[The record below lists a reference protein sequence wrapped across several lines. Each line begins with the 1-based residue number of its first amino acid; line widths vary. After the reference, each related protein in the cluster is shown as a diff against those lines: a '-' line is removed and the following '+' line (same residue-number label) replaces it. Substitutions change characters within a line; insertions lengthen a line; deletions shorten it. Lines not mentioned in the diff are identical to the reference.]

1 MTSEQKIRS
10 FAEFWPHYLRE
21 HSKPWT
27 RRLHFLATTLAFA
40 VLVAAIHLRQLE
52 LLPVAILVGYGPA
65 WISHGWIEKNRP
77 LTFRYPVWSLL
88 ADLRMWVAMLSWPV
102 LILVISF
109 FLAIAFFRG

>member
-1 MTSEQKIRS
+1 M
-10 FAEFWPHYLRE
+10 
-21 HSKPWT
+21 
-27 RRLHFLATTLAFA
+27 ATTLAFA

>member
-10 FAEFWPHYLRE
+10 FSEFWPHYLRE

-27 RRLHFLATTLAFA
+27 RRLHFLATTFSFG
-40 VLVAAIHLRQLE
+40 VLVAAILLRKLE
-52 LLPVAILVGYGPA
+52 LVPVAFVVGYGPA

-88 ADLRMWVAMLSWPV
+88 ADLRMWLAMLSWPV

-109 FLAIAFFRG
+109 FLAIAFFRV